1 MKKPMIIMLI
11 GVGSLCVLVVGLK
24 TMKNYMIAKHLEAFR
39 APILTISAAKVSY
52 NAWQPQYQASASMR
66 AVQGVSVTTE
76 TAGMVRKI
84 YFTPGAMAKKGQLL
98 VQLDVDAQNAQ
109 LKSLQATDNLNKI
122 TYNRDKAQYAI
133 KAISKATLDT
143 DLANWQSSTAS
154 VNEQIATIA
163 KSTIYAPFDGRLG
176 ICQVNIGQYI
186 NPGDK
191 ITTLETLNPIYAD
204 FYVPQSVLPRL
215 KVGQM
220 VNLSSDAFPQ
230 QTFTGTL
237 TTIDSSFDSTSRN
250 TEIEA
255 TIANPNQTLIPGM
268 FATIVVDTGAEQ
280 PHLTLPQAAISFN
293 SYGAI
298 AYRLKPSDKKDPT
311 TGKPIFIANQTF
323 VVTGETRGD
332 QITITSGLAEGDF
345 VVTSGQVKLK
355 NNSTVI
361 VNDAVTPPDNATP
374 TAADKVDKN

>member
-1 MKKPMIIMLI
+1 
-11 GVGSLCVLVVGLK
+11 
-24 TMKNYMIAKHLEAFR
+24 
-39 APILTISAAKVSY
+39 
-52 NAWQPQYQASASMR
+52 
-66 AVQGVSVTTE
+66 
-76 TAGMVRKI
+76 
-84 YFTPGAMAKKGQLL
+84 
-98 VQLDVDAQNAQ
+98 
-109 LKSLQATDNLNKI
+109 
-122 TYNRDKAQYAI
+122 
-133 KAISKATLDT
+133 
-143 DLANWQSSTAS
+143 
-154 VNEQIATIA
+154 
-163 KSTIYAPFDGRLG
+163 
-176 ICQVNIGQYI
+176 
-186 NPGDK
+186 
-191 ITTLETLNPIYAD
+191 
-204 FYVPQSVLPRL
+204 
-215 KVGQM
+215 M